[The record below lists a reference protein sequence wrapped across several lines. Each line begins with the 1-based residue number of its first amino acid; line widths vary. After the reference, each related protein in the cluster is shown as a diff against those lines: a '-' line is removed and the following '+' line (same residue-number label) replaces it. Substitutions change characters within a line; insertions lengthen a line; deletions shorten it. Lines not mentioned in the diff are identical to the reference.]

1 MNGFCNLVSLNEQ
14 TELFGIFPVFIWS
27 WPKCFEWE
35 KNLIKMQSVRSD
47 LLFSLNIPFLFHC
60 LSKFKFFLFSYESVY
75 QGHEMVIRNLATEVG
90 KGFYKC
96 VCHSLQGWYRIVSK
110 HLCVYL
116 SMTIYLD
123 NDLHRSLLLGIN
135 LCFQSEIHSTLCIL
149 CWRCT

>member
-1 MNGFCNLVSLNEQ
+1 MSKLNYLEYFLSWD
-14 TELFGIFPVFIWS
+14 TLFEADLNALNR
-27 WPKCFEWE
+27 K
-35 KNLIKMQSVRSD
+35 KYLIKMQSVRSD
-47 LLFSLNIPFLFHC
+47 LLFTLNIPFLFHC
-60 LSKFKFFLFSYESVY
+60 LSKFKCFLFSYESVY
-75 QGHEMVIRNLATEVG
+75 QGHETVIRNLATEVG
-90 KGFYKC
+90 KGLYKC